1 MFAICETS
9 ACVRIISRRALCEF
23 WERHPEAERRLRLWH
38 QVVATADWAAWDD
51 VRRTFPSADQVG
63 RFTVFNVGGNN
74 YRVIARIEF
83 RWRRVYIRHVLT
95 HSEYSDEGWKRDP
108 WF

>member
-1 MFAICETS
+1 VAW
-9 ACVRIISRRALCEF
+9 VRIISRRALREF

-38 QVVATADWAAWDD
+38 QVVEAADWASWED
-51 VRRTFPSADQVG
+51 VRRTFPSADSVG

-95 HSEYSDEGWKRDP
+95 HSEYDDEAWKRDP